1 MVDELDINT
10 NATISKYFWQKSM
23 QKDGGIDVTTG
34 EKDYTILFFEALPD
48 DFYDL
53 IESGGVEEG
62 KVKGNLDAISGVK
75 ILKQKQPNPND
86 TNDFGDNVTKDFK
99 GYPIYRE
106 DGEEG
111 FYVVMYDNKNSVEI
125 IDPITDI
132 LARCINVTIPLN
144 GDEDYTV
151 KGFLIKDE
159 NDYLIS
165 YSNFTSPQK
174 VSKFMVFTRMSA
186 FIDVGL
192 RSL

>member
-23 QKDGGIDVTTG
+23 QKNGGIDVTAG

-48 DFYDL
+48 NFYDL
-53 IESGGVEEG
+53 IESGGVNEG

-86 TNDFGDNVTKDFK
+86 TNDFGDNVTKDFN

>member
-53 IESGGVEEG
+53 IESGGVNEG

-86 TNDFGDNVTKDFK
+86 TISFGDNVTKDFN

>member
-23 QKDGGIDVTTG
+23 QKNGGIDVTAG

-62 KVKGNLDAISGVK
+62 KVKGTLDAISGVK

-86 TNDFGDNVTKDFK
+86 TISFGANVTKDFK

>member
-23 QKDGGIDVTTG
+23 QKDGGIDVTAG

-53 IESGGVEEG
+53 IESGGVNEG

-86 TNDFGDNVTKDFK
+86 TNDFGDNVTKDFN